1 METTNK
7 STPSELNVNDL
18 ISIQQLIDVACRRGA
33 FQANEMKT
41 VGELYEKLVT
51 FTEGVVA
58 SQKAAELESTTV
70 DADNQ
75 GDNNANA

>member
-1 METTNK
+1 METTNN
-7 STPSELNVNDL
+7 PAPLELNVNDL

-58 SQKAAELESTTV
+58 SQQTAGTESTTV
-70 DADNQ
+70 DQDDQ
-75 GDNNANA
+75 GDTNA

>member
-1 METTNK
+1 METTN
-7 STPSELNVNDL
+7 TPAPELNVNDL

-41 VGELYEKLVT
+41 VGELYEKLVA

-58 SQKAAELESTTV
+58 AQQTADTESNTV
-70 DADNQ
+70 DENEQ
-75 GDNNANA
+75 GDTNA